1 MKPSPTTFSARSV
14 FRAVFL
20 VFCAT
25 LALSATQRFASF
37 DVPLPGVTDTEAT
50 AITFSGT
57 IVGRYFTPDG
67 HTHGFRLV
75 DGNFQFIDI
84 PGAVTQTDI
93 TWVNARGDIVG
104 SYDTPGQT
112 HAYVLRHGHV
122 TTIDYPGATIT
133 LGFGISNTG
142 DVVGPEFTNDFFSA
156 HGYLFRHGTFTLI
169 DVSGAQAT
177 WPTMA
182 IDSRRIVGAYFS
194 PDQVFHGFVFRDEQ
208 VTT

>member
-1 MKPSPTTFSARSV
+1 MTGTDHATHLQRQCPVTYVRERRLKGPPFSSH
-14 FRAVFL
+14 L
-20 VFCAT
+20 
-25 LALSATQRFASF
+25 
-37 DVPLPGVTDTEAT
+37 
-50 AITFSGT
+50 
-57 IVGRYFTPDG
+57 
-67 HTHGFRLV
+67 
-75 DGNFQFIDI
+75 
-84 PGAVTQTDI
+84 
-93 TWVNARGDIVG
+93 
-104 SYDTPGQT
+104 
-112 HAYVLRHGHV
+112 
-122 TTIDYPGATIT
+122 DYPGATIT